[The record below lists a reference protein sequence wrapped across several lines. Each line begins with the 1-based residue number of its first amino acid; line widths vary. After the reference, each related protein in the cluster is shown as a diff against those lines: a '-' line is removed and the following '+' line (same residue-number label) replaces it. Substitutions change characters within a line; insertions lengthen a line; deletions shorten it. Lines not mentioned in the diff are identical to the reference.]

1 MIEHEWL
8 WPGFLA
14 FVAII
19 LFFDLFVLHRKDHV
33 ISTREALFTVGG
45 YVSLAMIFAAGVFYF
60 AGPQR
65 GSEFLTGYLVE
76 QALSL
81 DNIFVIALI
90 FAYFQVPQEAQYR
103 VLFYGIVGAI
113 VMRLSLIIPGV
124 KLVDQFFFI
133 GMALGALLIFSGY
146 KMMTSGDEMIDPGES
161 RVVKFLKRTGRV
173 TEEYH
178 GSKFLIKRNGLLYMT
193 PLFVVLVTVE
203 LTDLVFAI
211 DSIPAVL
218 AISNDPFIVFSSNVF
233 AIMGLRA
240 LFFVL
245 SGMMREFR
253 YLKTG
258 LSLVLIFIGF
268 KMLMAHW
275 YKIPSVF
282 ALGVTAALIIG
293 SVLLS
298 ILLKEKADEEG
309 VVDKTPEE
317 EAAELRR

>member
-1 MIEHEWL
+1 MSPHDWL

-14 FVAII
+14 FVAMV
-19 LFFDLFVLHRKDHV
+19 LFVDLFLLHRKARV
-33 ISTREALFTVGG
+33 ITTREALLTVGF
-45 YVSLAMIFAAGVFYF
+45 YVSLAMIFAIGVFYF

-65 GSEFLTGYLVE
+65 GSEFLTAYLVE

-90 FAYFQVPQEAQYR
+90 FSYFSVPAEAQYR

-113 VMRLSLIIPGV
+113 VMRLSLIVPGV

-133 GMALGALLIFSGY
+133 GMALGALLIYSGW
-146 KMMTSGDEMIDPGES
+146 KMMRSGDEQIDPRDS
-161 RVVKFLKRTGRV
+161 WIVRFLNRTGRV
-173 TEEYH
+173 TDDYE
-178 GSKFLIKRNGLLYMT
+178 GSRFFMRRRGLIYMT

-203 LTDLVFAI
+203 LTDLVFAV

-233 AIMGLRA
+233 AVMGLRA

-245 SGMMREFR
+245 SGMMREFK
-253 YLKTG
+253 YLKLG
-258 LSLVLIFIGF
+258 LSLVLILIGV
-268 KMLMAHW
+268 KMLIAHW
-275 YKIPSVF
+275 YKVPSVL
-282 ALGVTAALIIG
+282 ALVVTICLILG

-298 ILLKEKADEEG
+298 VL
-309 VVDKTPEE
+309 
-317 EAAELRR
+317 LRRNTEAGHPG